1 MKAIEILKVGSKII
15 EILHNSCIRTNDVK
29 YVPLYD
35 EHEAMVGRGEKK
47 SYVVAYLSEPD
58 TGYTY
63 TDYDGRFTLAFVAR
77 GSSPEQFY
85 DTVQHEQ
92 KHIVEHIGTY
102 FGVDPKSEE
111 SAYLQGEVG
120 RMLFPSVA
128 AIICPGY
135 FIR

>member
-1 MKAIEILKVGSKII
+1 MVQTGFFLGNRDWWVMATLWIDGDEELDKVVESLLPVGCSK
-15 EILHNSCIRTNDVK
+15 ESALDVAS
-29 YVPLYD
+29 V
-35 EHEAMVGRGEKK
+35 
-47 SYVVAYLSEPD
+47 LSEPD

-63 TDYDGRFTLAFVAR
+63 TDYGGRFTLAFVSR
-77 GSSPEQFY
+77 GSSMEQFY

-92 KHIVEHIGTY
+92 KHIVEHISSY

-120 RMLFPSVA
+120 RLLFPSVA

>member
-1 MKAIEILKVGSKII
+1 MKVIEILKVA
-15 EILHNSCIRTNDVK
+15 RT
-29 YVPLYD
+29 
-35 EHEAMVGRGEKK
+35 
-47 SYVVAYLSEPD
+47 LSEPD

-85 DTVQHEQ
+85 DTVQHET
-92 KHIVEHIGTY
+92 KHIVEHIGSFY
-102 FGVDPKSEE
+102 GVDPKSEE

-120 RMLFPSVA
+120 RMLFPAVA
-128 AIICPGY
+128 AVLCPSS